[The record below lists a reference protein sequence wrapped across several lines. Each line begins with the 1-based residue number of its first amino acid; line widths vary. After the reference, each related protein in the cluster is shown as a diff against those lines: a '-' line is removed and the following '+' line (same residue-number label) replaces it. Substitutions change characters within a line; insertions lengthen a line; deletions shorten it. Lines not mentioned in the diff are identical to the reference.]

1 MTAVLEVS
9 DIHKRFGGITAVDG
23 VSFDVQEGEILG
35 LIGRTAAVNP
45 RCSTAFSA
53 SSRRAAAR

>member
-9 DIHKRFGGITAVDG
+9 HIRKSFGGITAVDG

-35 LIGRTAAVNP
+35 LIGPNG
-45 RCSTAFSA
+45 CG
-53 SSRRAAAR
+53 SRRAII